1 MLEMAVNAALEFA
14 PMAKILVLGAGMV
27 GSAMVM
33 DLAGR
38 HQVTATDFRAEAL
51 AQFHGV
57 DGVTSLQLDCSDAA
71 AVTAAVAEMDL
82 VVSAVPGYLGFATLR
97 TLIEAGKNVADI
109 SFFPEE
115 ALDLDALAKE
125 KGSVVITDIGVAPG
139 LDNLI
144 LGYHD
149 GQMEVSR
156 FECLVGG
163 LPVQRDMPFQYKA
176 PFSPMDVIEIYLR
189 PARLYENGR
198 VVVMPALSEPE
209 FFDFENTGTLEA
221 FNSDGLRTLLKTM
234 AHVPDMCEKTLRYPG
249 HRDLM
254 LAFREA
260 GFLSEEPIEVN
271 GQKISPRAFTS
282 AILFDR
288 WKLQPGEAELTI
300 MRVTVEGVENG
311 QQVRHV
317 WLLDDRTDPQTGL
330 SSMSRTTGYTCTG
343 AAECI
348 LDQTW
353 TTPGVAPGEVAGR
366 NPQVFE
372 QIRTH
377 LAARNVL
384 LQHERQDV

>member
-1 MLEMAVNAALEFA
+1 MAVNAALESA

-33 DLAGR
+33 DLAER
-38 HQVTATDFRAEAL
+38 HQVVATDFSAEPL
-51 AQFHGV
+51 AQFEGV
-57 DGVTSLQLDCSDAA
+57 DGVTALQLDCSDAA

-97 TLIEAGKNVADI
+97 TLIEASKNVADI

-149 GQMEVSR
+149 GQMKVSR

-198 VVVMPALSEPE
+198 EVVMPALSEPE
-209 FFDFENTGTLEA
+209 LFDFENIGTLEA

-260 GFLSEEPIEVN
+260 GFLSEQPIEVN
-271 GQKISPRAFTS
+271 GQKISPREFTS

-366 NPQVFE
+366 NPTVFE

-384 LQHERQDV
+384 LQHEKCSMS